1 MTKKIFYS
9 AFLGL
14 ISLSLLPSCGLKKT
28 AAGITADVFKAG
40 LPAIEE
46 EQDVD
51 FANESSLS
59 SLKMLEALQRANPK
73 NKTIL
78 FMLARSYA
86 SYTFGFVEQ
95 DILEA
100 KGVNETLEKN
110 ASDRAKL
117 FYGRGQKFGLLL
129 LSQNGSFKNALNG
142 TLDDFKK
149 SLKSFNKKDVSNLFW
164 TAFNWGSLLNFSKD
178 SPDAIAEMPRI
189 EALMNRIVEL
199 DPHYYYD
206 SPAQFFGVFY
216 AARPKMLGGQPE
228 ASKKSFEGAIEYTQ
242 GKYLMIKVLMAQFY
256 AVQIQDKN
264 LFRSLLQEVVNA
276 DATVLPEQRLAN
288 EVAKKRATVLLSKEK
303 LFF

>member
-1 MTKKIFYS
+1 MKKIFRF
-9 AFLGL
+9 AFFGL
-14 ISLSLLPSCGLKKT
+14 FSLSLLPSCGLKKT
-28 AAGITADVFKAG
+28 AAGITAQVFKDG

-46 EQDVD
+46 EQDVG
-51 FANESSLS
+51 FANQSSLA
-59 SLKMLEALQRANPK
+59 SLKMLEALQRSNPK
-73 NKTIL
+73 DKSIL

-86 SYTFGFVEQ
+86 AYTFGFVEQ

-100 KGVNETLEKN
+100 KGVNENMEKM

-117 FYGRGQKFGLLL
+117 FYGRGKKFGLLL
-129 LSQNGSFKNALNG
+129 LSQNAS
-142 TLDDFKK
+142 FKK
-149 SLKSFNKKDVSNLFW
+149 SLEGTLDAFKKSLLTFNKKDVPNLFW

-178 SPDAIAEMPRI
+178 SPDTIAEMPRI
-189 EALMNRIVEL
+189 EALMMRVAEL

-206 SPAQFFGVFY
+206 GPGQFFGVFY

-228 ASKKSFEGAIEYTQ
+228 ASKKAFDTAIEATQ
-242 GKYLMIKVLMAQFY
+242 NKYLMIKVLKAQFY

-264 LFRSLLQEVVNA
+264 LFRSLLQEVLNA

-288 EVAKKRATVLLSKEK
+288 EVAKKRAAILLSKEK